1 MQNFNQNLL
10 EFITYFLNIVSIIL
24 LITTF
29 WLIYRKNFIRSIIT
43 GFLSFSTPFIIFI
56 LVGKINM
63 ISNCIMFINL
73 SVFFIAT
80 FFIAIRASFFR
91 KEYKSIFGYISKSGG
106 ILILLFMV
114 IMIIQITSSAF
125 LFIDVSYI
133 TYQFFVYMFVVIFI
147 FPVIMFVLFLLNKK
161 IYEKISEITNKISGA
176 YIISLIFLILYI
188 FLANNSNIINF
199 YSPATNQII
208 TKYDEN
214 FRVENVDEAKFI
226 ANKLK
231 NGKINTV
238 EFF

>member
-1 MQNFNQNLL
+1 
-10 EFITYFLNIVSIIL
+10 
-24 LITTF
+24 
-29 WLIYRKNFIRSIIT
+29 
-43 GFLSFSTPFIIFI
+43 
-56 LVGKINM
+56 
-63 ISNCIMFINL
+63 
-73 SVFFIAT
+73 
-80 FFIAIRASFFR
+80 
-91 KEYKSIFGYISKSGG
+91 
-106 ILILLFMV
+106 MV